1 MRERMTREVGG
12 KVQRRTKREEKGWNQ
27 FRREQM
33 DAIKDEE
40 GVINRKLEKNKQVT
54 NMVAQ
59 SK

>member
-1 MRERMTREVGG
+1 MTREVGG

-27 FRREQM
+27 FRREYM

-40 GVINRKLEKNKQVT
+40 EVINRKLEKNKQVT